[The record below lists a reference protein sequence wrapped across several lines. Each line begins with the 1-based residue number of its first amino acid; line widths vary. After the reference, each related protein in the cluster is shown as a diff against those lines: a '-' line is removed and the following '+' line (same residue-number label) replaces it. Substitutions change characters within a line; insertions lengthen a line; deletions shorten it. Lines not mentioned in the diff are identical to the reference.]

1 MKFHR
6 TVFPPHIKIYLMGW
20 IVYFIGYFGRYNYS
34 ASMIAIGQAEGF
46 QKSELGLIA
55 SIVFLTY
62 GFGQLLSGWLGDR
75 LNPKVMICIGASG
88 LTLSN
93 VLMGLSRSLFQMQ
106 LIWGMNGLFSAMI
119 WAPMIRLLTAC
130 MPKEQL
136 KKAVLSFSYATSFG
150 QTGTYLL
157 SSYLVS
163 HFSWR
168 MAFLVPAALCFL
180 STLGWVIISLTV
192 KTTDPV
198 QPVVQDKPSVNNA
211 IQNQKG
217 KMKFR
222 SVYLFSGLPLI
233 LLSILFM
240 GMLKDG
246 IVTWVPQMITDQFH
260 TDAGLSIFLS
270 SILPLVN
277 SLSVWIVTRVSRKH
291 ESDDMRNATVI
302 FLGAAAAM
310 LVLIF
315 TQTIHPL
322 LSILLFS
329 IISTFITGAN
339 AILIS
344 YVPLHFTSSGR
355 TSTIAGITNAF
366 TYLGS
371 ALSGWGFGWLATAH
385 GWSIVNWLLLIL
397 CLAGCVIC
405 LAARPFWNRFVQ
417 KASE

>member
-1 MKFHR
+1 
-6 TVFPPHIKIYLMGW
+6 MGST
-20 IVYFIGYFGRYNYS
+20 ND
-34 ASMIAIGQAEGF
+34 
-46 QKSELGLIA
+46 
-55 SIVFLTY
+55 Y
-62 GFGQLLSGWLGDR
+62 G
-75 LNPKVMICIGASG
+75 
-88 LTLSN
+88 
-93 VLMGLSRSLFQMQ
+93 
-106 LIWGMNGLFSAMI
+106 
-119 WAPMIRLLTAC
+119 
-130 MPKEQL
+130 
-136 KKAVLSFSYATSFG
+136 
-150 QTGTYLL
+150 
-157 SSYLVS
+157 
-163 HFSWR
+163 
-168 MAFLVPAALCFL
+168 
-180 STLGWVIISLTV
+180 
-192 KTTDPV
+192 
-198 QPVVQDKPSVNNA
+198 
-211 IQNQKG
+211 
-217 KMKFR
+217 
-222 SVYLFSGLPLI
+222 
-233 LLSILFM
+233 
-240 GMLKDG
+240 
-246 IVTWVPQMITDQFH
+246 QFH

-302 FLGAAAAM
+302 FLGAAVAM

-385 GWSIVNWLLLIL
+385 GWNIVNWLLLIL